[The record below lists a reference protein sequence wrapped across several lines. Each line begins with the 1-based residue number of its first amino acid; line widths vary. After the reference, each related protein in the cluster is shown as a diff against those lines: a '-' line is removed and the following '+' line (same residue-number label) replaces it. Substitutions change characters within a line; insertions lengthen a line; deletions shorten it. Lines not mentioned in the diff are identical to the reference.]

1 MTTKR
6 ILRRKTSIEA
16 AEIRPIPSPQKTKM
30 TRRTPRPKSTQ
41 RTLKRMTKEVRR
53 LLLNLPMTALALVTA
68 KSNKS
73 NKSNISPCRPQRSK
87 PVEKR
92 HQNLGTI
99 RDKSQRKMLKLR
111 RKHLARR
118 TMRMTTIKRSR
129 MLIKRRSR
137 KLAMRKHPSAPKVS
151 STRLASVRTRP
162 PGSLKPVECL

>member
-6 ILRRKTSIEA
+6 ILKRKTIE

-30 TRRTPRPKSTQ
+30 MNRTPRQKSTQ
-41 RTLKRMTKEVRR
+41 RTTLKRMTKEVR
-53 LLLNLPMTALALVTA
+53 LLLNLPMTALALATA

-73 NKSNISPCRPQRSK
+73 NISLCRPQRSK
-87 PVEKR
+87 PVVNRQK
-92 HQNLGTI
+92 NLGTI
-99 RDKSQRKMLKLR
+99 RDKSQRKMLKLQ